1 MPENQPLHPGKTMN
15 AQKDSQFVQASTSP
29 PPVSKGRLWTGR
41 ILSALPALFL
51 LMDGVMKVMKPD
63 FVVKATVEM
72 GYPENVIF
80 GLGIVVLICVIL
92 YAIPKTTILGAILLT
107 GYLGGAVATH
117 VRHGDPLFSHV
128 LSPVYFAILLWGGLY
143 LREPRLSALVPLRRL
158 EY

>member
-1 MPENQPLHPGKTMN
+1 MN
-15 AQKDSQFVQASTSP
+15 TDNDSRSVQTSASLPT
-29 PPVSKGRLWTGR
+29 VSKGRLWTGR

-51 LMDGVMKVMKPD
+51 LMDGIMKIMKPD

-72 GYPENVIF
+72 GYPEDAIF

-92 YAIPKTTILGAILLT
+92 YIIPNTAVLGAILLT
-107 GYLGGAVATH
+107 GFLGGAVATH

-143 LREPRLSALVPLRRL
+143 LREPRLSALVPLRKL
-158 EY
+158 E